1 MVSPS
6 VRLGSRHTYQKTLC
20 LPKTKFPN
28 RSNLQKTVDVLIPQ
42 SSQNLYNHQFNEF
55 LRRATALGQQERL
68 KFVQEKL
75 FVLHDGPPYA
85 NGDLHLGHALNKILK
100 DFINRFQLLRGKFVY
115 YRSGWDC
122 HGLPIELK
130 ALQKLNSNTN
140 KLSATKVRSLAAEH
154 AKKTIKSQRSQ
165 FEKFAIATNWDDHYE
180 TMQKPFE
187 LRQLDNL
194 KKMIHRGLIKRQNKP
209 VYWGTETKTAL
220 AESEL
225 EYKEDHISTS
235 AYVKFPL
242 SSDSEAFLQKQF
254 SLDTEK
260 GIDVVIWTTTPWTL
274 FANQAICFNKN
285 LEYGIYEFGNRYLLL
300 QSEFDIGKFES
311 NGAARH
317 IASLTGEQLSTLKY
331 VNPIMDKLDEKPFL
345 HGEHVS
351 KTAGTGLVH
360 TAPGHGFD
368 DYAIGIKHGLEIFS
382 PVDNEGRYK
391 LDAFPDPI
399 QAILKDSDDGI
410 GRKVMKED
418 TTDIVVEL
426 LRQSKM
432 LLKTETYS
440 HSYPYDWRS
449 KKPVIIRATPQ
460 WFADLTDVKS
470 LALESLEKV
479 KFFPERGHV
488 RLASFIKSRNEWC
501 ISRQRSWG
509 VPIPAF
515 HKRDNSEE
523 VIMSEATVDHVIS
536 VIERKGINAWF
547 EDGCEDM
554 KEWLLPEYHDV
565 AHLYCR
571 GKDTVD
577 VWFDSGSTWKELE
590 SFYSHQLGLD
600 TIPFPLA
607 DVYLEGSD
615 QHRGWFQSSLLT
627 KVATT
632 NVPEAPYGTLITH
645 GFTLDEH
652 GIKMSKSIGNIV
664 LPESVFKGDEKQGIP
679 ALGVDG
685 LRLLIAQAD
694 FTTDVAIGPT
704 ITQRVADALKK
715 LRLTFKFLLGN
726 LQQSES
732 EYKLLEFEK
741 LRPIDQHTLIKL
753 SELNTETLKHYESFN
768 FSKVLNAVMYH
779 MNNHLSAFY
788 FDIIKD
794 SLYAD
799 SVGGLK
805 RQQVQTTLF
814 HILDTYRSILGPIIP
829 VMVQEAW
836 NYLPPGWYKAEGAS
850 SDTNVLLSP
859 LMRPWAVPPVFSSSD
874 RQIHDFEQ
882 NELKIL
888 RAFNSEF
895 KKLASVTKPAQ
906 TQAKIAVLGS
916 SGLHICTES
925 LADLLQVGH
934 LQIVDAPL
942 PDGVRLSLGD
952 GETLIDLLVEP
963 SELHECPRCWKH
975 NSHTPNS
982 LCKRCDAVVNVT

>member
-6 VRLGSRHTYQKTLC
+6 LRLVSQHTYQKTLC

-42 SSQNLYNHQFNEF
+42 SSQKLYNHQFHEF
-55 LRRATALGQQERL
+55 LRRAATLDQPERL
-68 KFVQEKL
+68 KFVKENL

-100 DFINRFQLLRGKFVY
+100 DFINRFQLLQGKYVY
-115 YRSGWDC
+115 YRTGWDC

-130 ALQKLNSNTN
+130 ALQKLTADAD
-140 KLSATKVRSLAAEH
+140 KLSPTKVRFLAAEH
-154 AKKTIKSQRSQ
+154 ARKTIKNQRNQ

-194 KKMIHRGLIKRQNKP
+194 KKMINRGLIKRQNKP

-235 AYVKFPL
+235 AYVRLPL
-242 SSDSEAFLQKQF
+242 ISESVSFLQKQF
-254 SLDTEK
+254 SLSSEK
-260 GIDVVIWTTTPWTL
+260 GIDVVIWTTTPWTM
-274 FANQAICFNKN
+274 FANQAICFNQN
-285 LEYGIYEFGNRYLLL
+285 LEYGIYEFGDRYILL
-300 QSEFDIGKFES
+300 QSEFDTKKFEDEK
-311 NGAARH
+311 ALL
-317 IASLTGEQLSTLKY
+317 ITSLTGDQLATLKY
-331 VNPIMDKLDEKPFL
+331 RNPIMNEIDEKPFI
-345 HGEHVS
+345 HGDHVS
-351 KTAGTGLVH
+351 KAAGTGFVH

-391 LDAFPDPI
+391 LDVFPAGLQD
-399 QAILKDSDDGI
+399 ILKEPGKNY
-410 GRKVMKED
+410 GGKVMSEHI
-418 TTDIVVEL
+418 TDKVIEL
-426 LRQSKM
+426 LGLNKM
-432 LLKTETYS
+432 LLKTEKYL

-449 KKPVIIRATPQ
+449 KKPVVIRATPQ

-470 LALESLEKV
+470 LAIDSLKKV
-479 KFFPERGHV
+479 RFFPDRGHI

-523 VIMSEATVDHVIS
+523 VLMNEATVNHVIS
-536 VIERKGINAWF
+536 VIERKGIDAWF
-547 EDGCEDM
+547 KEDEGEDM
-554 KEWLLPEYHDV
+554 KEWMLPEYHDV

-590 SFYSHQLGLD
+590 AFYSDQLGLEE
-600 TIPFPLA
+600 IPFPLA

-627 KVATT
+627 KIATK
-632 NVPEAPYGTLITH
+632 NAPEAPYRTLITH
-645 GFTLDEH
+645 GFTLDEN
-652 GIKMSKSIGNIV
+652 GIKMSKSIGNTV
-664 LPESVFKGDEKQGIP
+664 LPESVIKGDEKHGIP

-694 FTTDVAIGPT
+694 FTTDVAIGST
-704 ITQRVADALKK
+704 VTQRVADALKK

-726 LQQSES
+726 LQQSKS
-732 EYKLLEFEK
+732 GYKLLEFENLRPLDQYTLEK
-741 LRPIDQHTLIKL
+741 LR
-753 SELNTETLKHYESFN
+753 ELNTEALNHYELFN

-799 SVGGLK
+799 AIGGLK

-836 NYLPPGWYKAEGAS
+836 NYLPQEWYKDSSAS
-850 SDTNVLLSP
+850 SESDIAHSP
-859 LMRPWAVPPVFSSSD
+859 LLRPWAIPPTVKSD
-874 RQIHDFEQ
+874 FQIHHFEQ

-888 RAFNSEF
+888 QAFNKEF
-895 KKLASVTKPAQ
+895 RKQDSVTKPAQ
-906 TQAKIAVLGS
+906 TQVKIAVLKS
-916 SGLHICTES
+916 DAFPVSADS
-925 LADLLQVGH
+925 LADLLQVGR
-934 LQIVDAPL
+934 LQILDAPQ
-942 PDGVRLSLGD
+942 PDGVRLSLSNGKT
-952 GETLIDLLVEP
+952 EIDLLVEP
-963 SELHECPRCWKH
+963 SELHECPRCWKY
-975 NSHTPNS
+975 NSQSPNA
-982 LCKRCDAVVNVT
+982 LCERCDAVVT